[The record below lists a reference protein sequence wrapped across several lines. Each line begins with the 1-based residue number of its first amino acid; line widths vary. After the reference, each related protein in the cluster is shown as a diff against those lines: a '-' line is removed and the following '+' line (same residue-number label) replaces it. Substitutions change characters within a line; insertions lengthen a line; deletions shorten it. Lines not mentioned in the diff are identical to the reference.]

1 MTDPHPPECRAIVL
15 DRFGDADVMT
25 LRTAHLVAPAPDEVQ
40 LRQTAIGFNYIDIYQ
55 RAGKQG
61 LPLPTGLGH
70 EAAGVVEAIG
80 ANVTDFRVGDRVIYI
95 NAGIG
100 AYADRRNAHAVKLL
114 PIPDDI
120 NDEDAVAVFFKA
132 MTAQYLVRKTFPIKP
147 GDIVLVHAAAGGVGQ
162 VLSAWAKALGA
173 TVIGTAGSA
182 EKCRIAMEAGC
193 DHAVNYSDEG
203 WVEHVIEAS
212 DGRKADVVYDS
223 VGKHTFL
230 GSLDCAA
237 KFGTVVLFGSASGP
251 APNIDPEL
259 LNKKGC
265 LFLTRPSV
273 FPHNADAA
281 TFRANAAE
289 VFKAMQDGIIKASI
303 ASRFGLD
310 RVADAHRLAESRKNA
325 GAIVIVP

>member
-25 LRTAHLVAPAPDEVQ
+25 LRTAHLVPPAPDEVQ

-147 GDIVLVHAAAGGVGQ
+147 GDIVLVPVSYTH
-162 VLSAWAKALGA
+162 
-173 TVIGTAGSA
+173 
-182 EKCRIAMEAGC
+182 
-193 DHAVNYSDEG
+193 
-203 WVEHVIEAS
+203 
-212 DGRKADVVYDS
+212 
-223 VGKHTFL
+223 
-230 GSLDCAA
+230 
-237 KFGTVVLFGSASGP
+237 
-251 APNIDPEL
+251 
-259 LNKKGC
+259 
-265 LFLTRPSV
+265 LTLP
-273 FPHNADAA
+273 
-281 TFRANAAE
+281 T
-289 VFKAMQDGIIKASI
+289 I
-303 ASRFGLD
+303 L
-310 RVADAHRLAESRKNA
+310 RV
-325 GAIVIVP
+325 